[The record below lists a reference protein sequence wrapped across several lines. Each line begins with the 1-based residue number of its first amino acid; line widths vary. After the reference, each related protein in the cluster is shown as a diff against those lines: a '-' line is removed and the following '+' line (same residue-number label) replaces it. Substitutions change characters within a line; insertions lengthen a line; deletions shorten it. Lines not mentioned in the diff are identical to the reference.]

1 MYKILL
7 GISVLVLGIAA
18 VFFLPNLRQPKEE
31 KPSEPIAHYE
41 VAPGYNFRVKVFA
54 ENLGQITRIKITP
67 DGNTMLVSTL
77 AENIYA
83 FRKNEQ
89 GEFVKQDTPFF
100 SLKTGL
106 PGFPPEESGLS
117 GMVLGADFDGSTG
130 SPSDRRDIFLLHT
143 AVAGEEILKNRITRI
158 TFTEKP
164 EGVFGENPV
173 QIFEGNTDSELSH
186 QIQGGVGLMIQE
198 KPHLLFNIGD
208 AVNAKQSHDLS
219 KEAGKVMLIQRDGSA
234 PLGPRPYPRFPKVQA
249 IGLRNAFD
257 IAVNPFDPLKRFAI
271 GDTGTDRFDR
281 FLYGKVIDLDGK
293 KQNPIDLRWDGS
305 NESLEKEV
313 PDTNTKGA
321 PDMAL
326 HRWDPTETLDDVVF
340 YSGGTGGIPGSNA
353 STSYILLA
361 LWGKTGS
368 TELTPGKAVKLGV
381 LTGFDAQPT
390 LELRDFIR
398 RAPAGEGK
406 MGHPLGVGVDPK
418 TKIIY
423 FGDILEG
430 RIYKVEP
437 LP

>member
-1 MYKILL
+1 MQKIIL
-7 GISVLVLGIAA
+7 GIGALFLLIVA
-18 VFFLPNLRQPKEE
+18 VFFFPNLRKSEEE
-31 KPSEPIAHYE
+31 KPPEPAAHYE

-54 ENLGQITRIKITP
+54 ENLGQITRIRITP
-67 DGNTMLVSTL
+67 DGKTMLVSTL

-89 GEFVKQDTPFF
+89 GKFIKQATPFF

-117 GMVLGADFDGSTG
+117 GMVLGADFEESG
-130 SPSDRRDIFLLHT
+130 DIFLLHT
-143 AVAGEEILKNRITRI
+143 AMAGEEILKNRITRI
-158 TFTEKP
+158 TFLEKP

-186 QIQGGVGLMIQE
+186 QIQGGVGLMIKE
-198 KPHLLFNIGD
+198 KPHLLFNVGD

-219 KEAGKVMLIQRDGSA
+219 KEAGKVILIQRDGSA
-234 PLGPRPYPRFPKVQA
+234 PLGLRPYPRFPKVQA

-257 IAVNPFDPLKRFAI
+257 IALNPFDPLKRFAI

-281 FLYGKVIDLDGK
+281 FLYGKIIDLDGK
-293 KQNPIDLRWDGS
+293 KNNRIDLQWDGS
-305 NESLEKEV
+305 NESLEREV
-313 PDTNTKGA
+313 PDTNTSGA

-326 HRWDPTETLDDVVF
+326 HRWDPTETLDDIVF
-340 YSGGTGGIPGSNA
+340 YPGGAGGIPEANEKE
-353 STSYILLA
+353 SYALLA

-368 TELTPGKAVKLGV
+368 TELSPGKAIKLGV
-381 LTGFDAQPT
+381 LSNLDTQPKF
-390 LELRDFIR
+390 ELRDFIR

-406 MGHPLGVGVDPK
+406 MGHPLGVGVDPQ
-418 TKIIY
+418 TKMIY